1 MKILL
6 HICCAPCSIYPV
18 ETLRQTG
25 HDLRGYF
32 YNPNIHPYLE
42 FEKRLST
49 LKAYASKIELPL
61 IIDDQYEL
69 QEFLRSIAFRETERC
84 RICYYLRLRKTAQIA
99 KHGKFDA
106 FSTTLLVSPFQKHEL
121 IKEIGRV
128 IAQEIGIEFY
138 GPDFRVGFKT
148 GILKSKAEK
157 MYRQQYCGCIFSE
170 AERYQ
175 LSKKSSR

>member
-32 YNPNIHPYLE
+32 YNPNIHPYRE

-69 QEFLRSIAFRETERC
+69 QEFLRSIVFRETERC

-106 FSTTLLVSPFQKHEL
+106 FSTTLLVSPFQK
-121 IKEIGRV
+121 
-128 IAQEIGIEFY
+128 Q
-138 GPDFRVGFKT
+138 
-148 GILKSKAEK
+148 S
-157 MYRQQYCGCIFSE
+157 
-170 AERYQ
+170 
-175 LSKKSSR
+175 